1 MGIKDDKDDGVKY
14 GPKLDI
20 LSWFPVE
27 ETTNSQGVKK
37 YDVWSAVATSQSEAF
52 FISLN
57 IQGFS

>member
-27 ETTNSQGVKK
+27 ETTNSQDVQKPPK
-37 YDVWSAVATSQSEAF
+37 YDV
-52 FISLN
+52 
-57 IQGFS
+57 